1 MMNYHTG
8 GTMPQAKIAITI
20 DENLL
25 TRLDRLV
32 SEKKYPNRSR
42 AMQEALSEKLDRIES
57 NRLERECARLD
68 LDEEKRL
75 AEEAFVAEDDRWPEY

>member
-1 MMNYHTG
+1 MMNFHTG

-75 AEEAFVAEDDRWPEY
+75 A